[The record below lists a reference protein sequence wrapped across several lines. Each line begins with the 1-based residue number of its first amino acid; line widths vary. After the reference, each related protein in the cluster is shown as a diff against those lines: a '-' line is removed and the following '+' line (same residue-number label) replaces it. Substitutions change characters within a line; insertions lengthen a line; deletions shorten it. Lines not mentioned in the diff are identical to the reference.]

1 MSWVSISLI
10 VFGLIFAL
18 VGSSLWIGIAL
29 AIAGSIGGLLF
40 TNFEVGSAVVMTAFA
55 SSNSFILTALPFFVF
70 MGELLFVSRISDRLY
85 AGISPWVSRLP
96 GGLLHSN
103 ILACTLFASISG
115 SSAVTTATIGTVAIP
130 ELGKRGYDKGM
141 VLGSLAGAG
150 TLGLL
155 IPPSIVMIVYGAM
168 TGNSVGQLFI
178 AGVIPG
184 LLIAALFMTFIGV
197 VASRNREIAPTRG
210 TPSWRDRMASIVLVL
225 PTFFVIGMVLGLIY
239 LGITTPTEAGAIGAL
254 CAFLLTLHYRC
265 FTWKALKDSMKETIR
280 ISCMIMLIVMG
291 ASILST
297 MVAYLK
303 IPQELARFVAS
314 LGLSRYVILGI
325 ICIIYLGLG
334 CLFDGISMMVL
345 TLPILYPLVLEMGFD
360 GLWFGVMVVIL
371 IEVAQITPPVG
382 FNLYVLKNMSGWPIE
397 KIVRSTIPF
406 FILMLLGVIVVTIFP
421 DIATWLPSIMIRR

>member
-1 MSWVSISLI
+1 VSWVSISLI